1 MKRLLP
7 WMSILVLVS
16 LVGCGM
22 LSGGGSPT
30 TGNPTLSPEQ
40 VQTQMVQLMT
50 LMPTSTGG
58 PAVAATATQSLPT
71 IQVATETTA
80 PLVST
85 NTPQPAANST
95 SAPVTQVA
103 TTLPTTAPTATN
115 VVLPTSTQ
123 APVPAFT
130 APPGDPRARLGNP
143 TSTDTIDND
152 TNWVWPTGS
161 DTFTSATF
169 TGGAQVITAL
179 DPKDGWRLAN
189 PAGREFTNIYLE
201 GTFRT
206 NTCAGSDHYGLMVR
220 VPILKEPEQG
230 YLFGVTC
237 DGRFSLRRWN
247 GLVGEKGEMKWLVN
261 WTASSAIAQGS
272 NQTNRLGIF
281 AVGSRLIL
289 YANGVLLTEV
299 KDTLYPSG
307 YFGVF
312 IGQDQTSQMTIRV
325 EEMSYWENPQP

>member
-7 WMSILVLVS
+7 WMSILVLVF
-16 LVGCGM
+16 LVGCGL
-22 LSGGGSPT
+22 LSGGGAPT

-50 LMPTSTGG
+50 QLPNNTGE
-58 PAVAATATQSLPT
+58 PAAKVTATQALPT

-80 PLVST
+80 PLAVT
-85 NTPQPAANST
+85 DTPQPTATSTTVPATEAA
-95 SAPVTQVA
+95 
-103 TTLPTTAPTATN
+103 PTTAPTATN

-123 APVPAFT
+123 APAPAFT

-143 TSTDTIDND
+143 TSTDYMDD
-152 TNWVWPTGS
+152 EFAWVWPTGS
-161 DTFTSATF
+161 DDFTSATF

-179 DPKDGWRLAN
+179 NEKDGWRLAN
-189 PAGREFTNIYLE
+189 PAGRDFSNIYLE
-201 GTFRT
+201 GTFHT

-230 YLFGVTC
+230 YLFGITC
-237 DGRFSLRRWN
+237 DGRYSLRRWN

-261 WTASSAIAQGS
+261 WTASSAIAKGS
-272 NQTNRLGIF
+272 NQTNRLGMF

-289 YANGVLLTEV
+289 YVNGVLLTEV
-299 KDTLYPSG
+299 NDTQYPSG

-312 IGQDQTSQMTIRV
+312 IGKDQTPQMSLRV

>member
-7 WMSILVLVS
+7 WMSILVLIS
-16 LVGCGM
+16 LVGCGL
-22 LSGGGSPT
+22 LSGGGAPV

-40 VQTQMVQLMT
+40 VQTQMIQLMT
-50 LMPTSTGG
+50 QMPTNTGE
-58 PAVAATATQSLPT
+58 PAAAATVTQALPT

-80 PLVST
+80 PLVVT
-85 NTPQPAANST
+85 EPPQP
-95 SAPVTQVA
+95 VA
-103 TTLPTTAPTATN
+103 TSTAEPATEAAPTTAPTATN

-123 APVPAFT
+123 APAPAFT

-143 TSTDTIDND
+143 TSTDFMDDD
-152 TNWVWPTGS
+152 TTWVWPTGS

-179 DPKDGWRLAN
+179 NEKDGWRLAN
-189 PAGREFTNIYLE
+189 PAGREFSNIYLE
-201 GTFRT
+201 GTFHT
-206 NTCAGSDHYGLMVR
+206 STCAGSDHYGLIVR

-230 YLFGVTC
+230 YLFGITC
-237 DGRFSLRRWN
+237 DGRYSLRRWN

-261 WTASSAIAQGS
+261 WTASSAIAKGS
-272 NQTNRLGIF
+272 NQTNRLGMF

-289 YANGVLLTEV
+289 YVNGLLLTEV
-299 KDTLYPSG
+299 KDTQYPSG

-312 IGQDQTSQMTIRV
+312 IGQDQTSQMTLRV